1 MRIGIIVAMEKEA
14 NLLLHLIENKK
25 ETGING
31 YTIHSGDLGNHKVFA
46 MQCGIGKVN
55 AAIGTM
61 TLIEHFSPELI
72 INTGVAGG
80 ASTTVKQMTMVIG
93 TKIAYHDV
101 WCLEE
106 YGKVSGF
113 PLYFHSEEKTVDII
127 KSIENG
133 KDIKYGLICS
143 GDKFISKEAEV
154 DEIRSH
160 FPDVL
165 AVDME
170 SGAIA
175 QVCYMKKTP
184 LLVARIIS
192 DTPGA
197 EKDNTNQYEDFWES
211 APKHTFQLLSEII
224 KNLK

>member
-1 MRIGIIVAMEKEA
+1 MRIGIIVAMKKEA

-93 TKIAYHDV
+93 
-101 WCLEE
+101 
-106 YGKVSGF
+106 
-113 PLYFHSEEKTVDII
+113 
-127 KSIENG
+127 
-133 KDIKYGLICS
+133 
-143 GDKFISKEAEV
+143 IST
-154 DEIRSH
+154 R
-160 FPDVL
+160 
-165 AVDME
+165 
-170 SGAIA
+170 
-175 QVCYMKKTP
+175 KKRPWT
-184 LLVARIIS
+184 
-192 DTPGA
+192 
-197 EKDNTNQYEDFWES
+197 
-211 APKHTFQLLSEII
+211 
-224 KNLK
+224 